1 MPWFKIKRAG
11 PGGFSWNGIHVK
23 NGEYI
28 LVEEGHPKI
37 AQMVGLGI
45 FEEVDDDLPP
55 DAVIRGD
62 VQAILEESQPKVVKP
77 LPQVARKMAKSEKNE
92 GD

>member
-1 MPWFKIKRAG
+1 MPWVKIKRAG
-11 PGGFSWNGIHVK
+11 AGGFTWNRVK
-23 NGEYI
+23 VQNGEYL
-28 LVEEGHPKI
+28 LVEDGHPKL
-37 AQMVGLGI
+37 AQMIRLGI

-55 DAVIRGD
+55 DAVIRGN